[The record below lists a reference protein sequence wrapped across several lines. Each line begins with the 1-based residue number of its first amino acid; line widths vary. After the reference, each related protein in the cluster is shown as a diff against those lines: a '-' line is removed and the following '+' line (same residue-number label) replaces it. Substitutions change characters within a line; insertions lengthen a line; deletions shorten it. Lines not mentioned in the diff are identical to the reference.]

1 MSDLENIIFK
11 CVERA
16 LAGRKSKRY
25 GIVTSWDATNH
36 RAKVTF
42 QPEGNESGWL
52 PVQALASGNGFG
64 IVAGLTAGDGKSTG
78 DLVEIHYQEGDYEN
92 GQIAGRVHNDKDRP
106 PPVESGEFLI
116 LHKSGAS
123 IKFDKNGV
131 LTIKGSGGSSTVH
144 AADGSVTHTD
154 GGGGV
159 LKQSGGGFTHNGHHI
174 DASHTHTGVQPG
186 SGTSGATS

>member
-11 CVERA
+11 CIERFA
-16 LAGRKSKRY
+16 AGRKTKRY

-64 IVAGLTAGDGKSTG
+64 IVAGLTPGDGKTTG

-92 GQIAGRVHNDKDRP
+92 GQIAGRVHNDVDKP
-106 PPVESGEFLI
+106 PAVNSGEML
-116 LHKSGAS
+116 LQHASGAS
-123 IKFDKNGV
+123 IKLTATGV
-131 LTIKGSGGSSTVH
+131 TIVGPVTITGNVTLSGGTLTHDGHDISSTH
-144 AADGSVTHTD
+144 KHGGVTT
-154 GGGGV
+154 GGGNTDV
-159 LKQSGGGFTHNGHHI
+159 PL
-174 DASHTHTGVQPG
+174 
-186 SGTSGATS
+186 

>member
-1 MSDLENIIFK
+1 MSNLENVILKTI
-11 CVERA
+11 ERFM
-16 LAGRKSKRY
+16 AGRKSKRY
-25 GIVTSWDATNH
+25 GLVTSWDATNH

-42 QPEGNESGWL
+42 MPEGNESGWL
-52 PVQALASGNGFG
+52 PVQAMASGNGWG
-64 IVAGLTAGDGKSTG
+64 MVCGLTAGDGKTTG

-92 GQIAGRVHNDKDRP
+92 GQIAGRVHNDVDKP
-106 PPVESGEFLI
+106 PPVQSGEMLI
-116 LHKSGAS
+116 QHQSGAS

-174 DASHTHTGVQPG
+174 DASHTHTGVQTG
-186 SGTSGATS
+186 SGTSGIPT

>member
-11 CVERA
+11 CIERFA
-16 LAGRKSKRY
+16 AGRKTKRY

-64 IVAGLTAGDGKSTG
+64 IVAGLTPGDGKTTG

-92 GQIAGRVHNDKDRP
+92 GQIAGRVHNDQDKP
-106 PPVESGEFLI
+106 PPVQSGEFLI
-116 LHKSGAS
+116 QHASGAS
-123 IKFDKNGV
+123 IKWDKNGV
-131 LTIKGSGGSSTVH
+131 LTIKGSAGSSTIH
-144 AADGSVTHTD
+144 GADGSITHTD

-159 LKQSGGGFTHNGHHI
+159 LKQSAGGLTHDGHHI
-174 DASHTHTGVQPG
+174 DSTHTHSGVTPG
-186 SGTSGATS
+186 SGDSGAPV